1 MKKLLSVALSL
12 IMLFSAF
19 STISVFA
26 SDATVQTG
34 VVSNDVTSVEA
45 LALKDFYPAD
55 FNENFFKI
63 VKFTDGHSVE
73 NKLWALEI
81 SSDVDVSLK
90 VAQYYYL
97 SEYCNKPNDV
107 YGQAFD
113 TITVSK
119 GETTQQKLWS
129 ASNVLFQNGYGFSL
143 GLILDNSSLDDDAN
157 VTVNLVTYDM
167 KLDDAEEDY
176 VWDESTKQTFGT
188 AELNFYGPVKFD
200 DSALAGF
207 ADVLTGMK
215 YGKNPTSDTLVEAVN
230 AAMASENL
238 DAAKTALKEKLNDD
252 EAEKLGSIL
261 DEAETVVNS
270 TKFNGYEVAIPYA
283 DIADTVEAKTY
294 YPVVK
299 DGIDY
304 KEKDGEVSYSLDIE
318 IGVEGETETIT
329 NPLVQQKVI
338 IELPVVEGW
347 DTTKTVNVYHGD
359 AVSDETKIASGVAIK
374 NNKVEFF
381 TDSFSNFTV
390 VGTELVID
398 ESTTTRT
405 DKVQLVVEQHEDNK
419 NMFDLVLT
427 PVQPVTGEA
436 GAIINYAAGDYYVYF
451 LNSINGT
458 EIDAPAMKTIAYE
471 LTEVEGITITNE
483 VPVEKDNIIGGFTF
497 EAHGQEGNLLSA
509 PAGVGIKLATLEVK
523 GTGNVR
529 IGTRGINTTIDTNAD
544 DYGEDNYIYME
555 KEDNDDTKA
564 RLDKWD
570 VDTYFSIPMKT
581 FDLGITVDFILGLEN
596 VDDASRKTADYIGV
610 GIELKNEITG
620 DVYNVQVGEGTE
632 EDVTY
637 LPVTYG
643 EEEAKAEGSITLPA
657 NTTYTYKVS
666 GVGFRTFRGSV
677 YLDEAKDLHI
687 CNNARETSKQEV
699 VKGDASTEKFVTF
712 LVGDIYEDGIVD
724 IYDLS
729 AVTSYYAPGEAITED
744 KYVTYDLNRDGY
756 IDVTDIAYV
765 QISYGN

>member
-26 SDATVQTG
+26 NDATVQTG
-34 VVSNDVTSVEA
+34 VVSNDITSVEA
-45 LALKDFYPAD
+45 LALKDFYPND

-63 VKFTDGHSVE
+63 IKFADE
-73 NKLWALEI
+73 NTSEKLFTLEV
-81 SSDVDVSLK
+81 SSNVDADLK

-97 SEYCNKPNDV
+97 DEKCDKPWNIDMA
-107 YGQAFD
+107 QFD
-113 TITVSK
+113 TITVK
-119 GETTQQKLWS
+119 KDETTVTKLFS
-129 ASNVLFQNGYGFSL
+129 GNTLFQNGYGYTL
-143 GLILDNSSLDDDAN
+143 GMILDDSNISDDVN
-157 VTVNLVTYDM
+157 ITVNLCSYS
-167 KLDDAEEDY
+167 AELNDEMTDY
-176 VWDESTKQTFGT
+176 KWDEATKQTFGT
-188 AELNFYGPVKFD
+188 AELNFYGPVKFN

-215 YGKNPTSDTLVEAVN
+215 YGKNPTSDTLVDAVN
-230 AAMASENL
+230 TAMASGNL
-238 DAAKTALKEKLNDD
+238 DAAKIALKDKLSND

-261 DEAETVVNS
+261 DEAEVIVNT

-304 KEKDGEVSYSLDIE
+304 EENDGEVSYSLDIE
-318 IGVEGETETIT
+318 IGVEGKTETIT

-338 IELPVVEGW
+338 VELPVVEGW
-347 DTTKTVNVYHGD
+347 DTTKEVTVYHGD
-359 AVSDETKIASGVAIK
+359 EVKVENIIAENVAIK

-381 TDSFSNFTV
+381 TDSFSNFTI

-398 ESTTTRT
+398 ETTTTRT

-419 NMFDLVLT
+419 NLFDLVLT

-471 LTEVEGITITNE
+471 LTAVEGITITNE

-497 EAHGQEGNLLSA
+497 EAHGKEGNLLSA

-570 VDTYFSIPMKT
+570 IESYFSIPMKT
-581 FDLGITVDFILGLEN
+581 FDLGIAVDFVLGLED
-596 VDDASRKTADYIGV
+596 VEDASRKTADYIGI
-610 GIELKNEITG
+610 GIEFKNEITG
-620 DVYNVQVGEGTE
+620 DVYNVQVGSGT
-632 EDVTY
+632 DDTVTY

-643 EEEAKAEGSITLPA
+643 EDEAKAEGSITLPA
-657 NTTYTYKVS
+657 NATYTYKVS
-666 GVGFRTFRGSV
+666 GAGFRTFRGSV
-677 YLDEAKDLHI
+677 YLDEAKELHI
-687 CNNARETSKQEV
+687 WNNARETSKQEV

-729 AVTSYYAPGEAITED
+729 AVTSYYAPGEAISED
-744 KYVTYDLNRDGY
+744 KYITYDLNRDGY
-756 IDVTDIAYV
+756 IDITDVAYV